1 MIDLSCTKHEYEN
14 IRDMLNTISGN
25 LIQILWLSSSKNS
38 YEIEPPTIL
47 QYAEMS
53 MLSTLKTPIRI
64 IAKFT
69 DKRGRWWTYNEMDTW
84 PMATCISKKLVW
96 FFRVSDVAQ
105 SFEQEVF
112 NIAKKTIFNSTQFD
126 SQNNRE

>member
-1 MIDLSCTKHEYEN
+1 
-14 IRDMLNTISGN
+14 
-25 LIQILWLSSSKNS
+25 
-38 YEIEPPTIL
+38 
-47 QYAEMS
+47 
-53 MLSTLKTPIRI
+53 
-64 IAKFT
+64 
-69 DKRGRWWTYNEMDTW
+69 MDTW